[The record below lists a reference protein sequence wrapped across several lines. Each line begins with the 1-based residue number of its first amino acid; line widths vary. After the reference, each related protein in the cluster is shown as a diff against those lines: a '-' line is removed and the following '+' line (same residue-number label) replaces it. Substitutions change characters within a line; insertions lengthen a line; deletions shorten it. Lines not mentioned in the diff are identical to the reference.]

1 MRYSLYIGRFQ
12 PFHDGHVWCI
22 NEMITEGK
30 KVCIAVMDIHEL
42 EPKNNPY
49 NYKQVFDRISEVM
62 ANEIKSGKLII
73 TKIPAIDSVN
83 YGRDVGYK
91 LIQHDPPENI
101 KQISATKIRSK

>member
-101 KQISATKIRSK
+101 RQISATKIRSK